1 MCVGRRRP
9 KPPQMPDR
17 EPADSAIEMTADR
30 VVIGDKR
37 KTSPRQKSK
46 IATKVTRKR
55 FGTRSLQIP
64 LLTGSTSS
72 GSLNYTP

>member
-1 MCVGRRRP
+1 
-9 KPPQMPDR
+9 
-17 EPADSAIEMTADR
+17 MTYDR
-30 VVIGDKR
+30 VFIGDKR
-37 KTSPRQKSK
+37 KTTPIQKSK

>member
-1 MCVGRRRP
+1 
-9 KPPQMPDR
+9 MPDP

-37 KTSPRQKSK
+37 KTTPRQQSK

>member
-1 MCVGRRRP
+1 
-9 KPPQMPDR
+9 MPDP

-37 KTSPRQKSK
+37 KTTPRQKSK